1 LKQAKEEESDKSE
14 TQKEIVAK
22 KEKEDKASRRGIPN
36 FFDDS
41 VPLGN

>member
-1 LKQAKEEESDKSE
+1 MLNFEVCAYLSKVKAKIPDF
-14 TQKEIVAK
+14 
-22 KEKEDKASRRGIPN
+22 DRWKASRRGIPN